1 MKAMNISQVA
11 ALTQLSAKM
20 IRRYEELNLLP
31 DVPRTE
37 ADYRVYQDRHV
48 AALGFIK
55 RARDLGFSLKQIE
68 ALMSMWHDQHR
79 ASADVKRLAQEHISL
94 LEDKARQLQEMA
106 NTLKEWTQC
115 CHGNDDPNC
124 PILNSLAQAG
134 ATRHN

>member
-1 MKAMNISQVA
+1 MNISQVA

-48 AALGFIK
+48 AALSFIK

-68 ALMSMWHDQHR
+68 ALMSLWHDQHR
-79 ASADVKRLAQEHISL
+79 ASADVKQLAQEHIRL

-106 NTLKEWTQC
+106 NTLKEWSQVC
-115 CHGNDDPNC
+115 RGDDDPNC
-124 PILNSLAQAG
+124 PILNSLAQAC
-134 ATRHN
+134 ASHPN